1 MAKVLRKMTKK
12 AVGADGVSAQMF
24 RALKPDQVA
33 LVAQAFREWEATGR
47 MPETVTMTLVTLL
60 AKKETEERPIGLTSY
75 AYRAWCKTRYQLY
88 EEWARQYKAAAPW
101 DRAVKGLSS
110 LEVAV
115 TRVMKGE
122 LHRQSGKTG
131 ITLLLDLKGFYE
143 NVSHTALVEAAFKH
157 QYPPLLLHGAMQVYR
172 GKRHVCAEHMISAPI
187 VATKGIVAGCPL
199 APGLSKLIMHDVV
212 APIWHGSPK
221 CHVDLY
227 IDDTGFDIV
236 SQDAKVCARQSLPGV
251 DQDKA
256 AAGPCKAPAQ
266 CGQKCMGVF
275 KSQSGEG
282 A

>member
-1 MAKVLRKMTKK
+1 MWQPLPGNQAQQDPLFDQLAAGAILQLEQLGPLQDEAVAKVLRKMTKK
-12 AVGADGVSAQMF
+12 AVGADGLSAQMF

-110 LEVAV
+110 LEVVV

-131 ITLLLDLKGFYE
+131 ITLLLDLKGF
-143 NVSHTALVEAAFKH
+143 L
-157 QYPPLLLHGAMQVYR
+157 
-172 GKRHVCAEHMISAPI
+172 
-187 VATKGIVAGCPL
+187 
-199 APGLSKLIMHDVV
+199 
-212 APIWHGSPK
+212 
-221 CHVDLY
+221 
-227 IDDTGFDIV
+227 
-236 SQDAKVCARQSLPGV
+236 
-251 DQDKA
+251 
-256 AAGPCKAPAQ
+256 
-266 CGQKCMGVF
+266 
-275 KSQSGEG
+275 
-282 A
+282 